1 MSTSQHC
8 SGTHHL
14 TAMSERPAPSPS
26 ILPNIFPRVF
36 LSFSRS
42 AISRAAPLGYGD
54 SKRVKGRGGVYSSGK
69 VTKDLFEYR
78 NLVEHE
84 SFKS

>member
-14 TAMSERPAPSPS
+14 TAMTCPLS

-84 SFKS
+84 SLNRKEG